1 MQIEEK
7 IRVYV
12 KVLGK
17 ATYSVVEELKQ
28 VDDAEATGSGNSER
42 YFVTMLDR
50 TKNQEIHC
58 KISQSLLD
66 LYGTIL
72 NSKNSLPAD

>member
-1 MQIEEK
+1 MRIEEK

-17 ATYSVVEELKQ
+17 TTYSVVEELKQ
-28 VDDAEATGSGNSER
+28 VEDAEATGSYNSER

-66 LYGTIL
+66 LYGTI
-72 NSKNSLPAD
+72 

>member
-1 MQIEEK
+1 MIIEEK

-12 KVLGK
+12 KVLSK
-17 ATYSVVEELKQ
+17 ATYSVTEELKQ
-28 VDDAEATGSGNSER
+28 VDDAEAAGSGSSEC

-58 KISQSLLD
+58 KVSQSLLD
-66 LYGTIL
+66 LYGTMYY
-72 NSKNSLPAD
+72 STK

>member
-1 MQIEEK
+1 MLIEEK

-12 KVLGK
+12 KVLNK
-17 ATYSVVEELKQ
+17 ATYSVSEELKQ
-28 VDDAEATGSGNSER
+28 VDSAEAAGPGSSER

-66 LYGTIL
+66 LYGTI
-72 NSKNSLPAD
+72 